1 MTQSPVETELDRL
14 ARSPLAEEVTFLIAR
29 VTSVSNAKANAAL
42 ADLGL
47 KVRSYSVLNLA
58 ASDLQPTQREL
69 AQMLSLD
76 PSQIVSLVDDL
87 EANGLILREQ
97 DQRDRRQKVI
107 SATPDGIKL
116 LKEARK
122 RTQEAQAES
131 LAPLSPE
138 EQVVFREMMVR
149 LSFNA

>member
-1 MTQSPVETELDRL
+1 MTQIPVETELDRL

-97 DQRDRRQKVI
+97 DPRDRRQKVI

-122 RTQEAQAES
+122 RTQQAQAES

-138 EQVVFREMMVR
+138 EQVVFRELMVR

>member
-97 DQRDRRQKVI
+97 DPRDRRQKVI

-122 RTQEAQAES
+122 RTQQAQAES

>member
-97 DQRDRRQKVI
+97 DPRDRRQKVI

>member
-1 MTQSPVETELDRL
+1 MTQIPVETELDRL

-97 DQRDRRQKVI
+97 DPRDRRQKVI